1 MFQHIQIPSNIPHQT
16 THKNEFG
23 TIEHNASI
31 VTFPMTSL
39 DLKDYVY
46 CFAAPPGTSTMF
58 DLIGNVTLEIA
69 FSPGG
74 QEKRVYKVQVKGFS
88 RDNFFVIQDL
98 VVKELEKGRMQLAE
112 SQIWQRLKH

>member
-1 MFQHIQIPSNIPHQT
+1 M
-16 THKNEFG
+16 
-23 TIEHNASI
+23 
-31 VTFPMTSL
+31 M
-39 DLKDYVY
+39 
-46 CFAAPPGTSTMF
+46 C

-112 SQIWQRLKH
+112 SQIWQRLKHWMVGRGRNCDLGAWYEANERVECR